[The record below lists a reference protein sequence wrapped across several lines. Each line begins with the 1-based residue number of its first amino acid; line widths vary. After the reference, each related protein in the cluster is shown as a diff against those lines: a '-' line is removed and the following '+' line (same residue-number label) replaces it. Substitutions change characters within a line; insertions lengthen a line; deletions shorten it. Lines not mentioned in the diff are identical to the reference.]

1 MRQPERDGGG
11 CQLPRAPASRGTRD
25 GPGCVP
31 RRVELPAP
39 AVALSGPSV
48 GRPPP
53 RRPMMAELGD
63 RRRRRTAQQLLGGC
77 EVATEAVATQVGSR
91 PMRPTLPAELSRW
104 LVDAAVVAATDMSVP
119 VTVVI
124 VDESGRA
131 QRAVPHG
138 RR

>member
-1 MRQPERDGGG
+1 
-11 CQLPRAPASRGTRD
+11 
-25 GPGCVP
+25 
-31 RRVELPAP
+31 
-39 AVALSGPSV
+39 
-48 GRPPP
+48 
-53 RRPMMAELGD
+53 MMAQLGD

-91 PMRPTLPAELSRW
+91 PMRPTLPAELSRR

-138 RR
+138 RRRPSDRGDGHQQGVRGGRHRDATR